1 MDLYLWKDF
10 SLLVEG
16 LQLYV
21 MSNDG
26 GKDNNGDY
34 TIIEVLMVEDR

>member
-21 MSNDG
+21 MPNDG